1 MSTRILA
8 IDTTSKSGSVAL
20 AEDGSLVR
28 ELPMESDE
36 GYSPILFGHLQSLLE
51 QTGWNLGSIDCFAS
65 AAGPGSFT
73 GVRVGLAAA
82 KGLAEA
88 AGKPIVAVSNLEAIA
103 LLGRQELRAPLIDA
117 KRGEIYAAL
126 YDSSLQVICEPTV
139 THLER
144 WLTTLPPGVE
154 FLTTG
159 FDPPVTPLRVVGPAL
174 AGAIA
179 LIAHHRLMAASV
191 DDAAAVDA
199 LYVRRSDAELY
210 WKD

>member
-126 YDSSLQVICEPTV
+126 YDSSLQVVCEPTV

-179 LIAHHRLMAASV
+179 QIAHHRLMAARV

>member
-1 MSTRILA
+1 VSTRILA

-28 ELPMESDE
+28 ELPMESNE
-36 GYSPILFGHLQSLLE
+36 GYSPILFGHIQSLLE
-51 QTGWNLGSIDCFAS
+51 QTGWNLGSINCFAS

-73 GVRVGLAAA
+73 GVRVGLAAV

-88 AGKPIVAVSNLEAIA
+88 TGKPIVAVSNLEAIA
-103 LLGRQELRAPLIDA
+103 VLGREELRAPLIDA

-126 YDSSLQVICEPTV
+126 YDSSLQVVCEPTV

-159 FDPPVTPLRVVGPAL
+159 FDPPVTPLRIVGPAL

-179 LIAHHRLMAASV
+179 QIAYHRLMAARV

-199 LYVRRSDAELY
+199 HYVRRSDAELY